1 MTVAID
7 VDCSTAHA
15 GARAPSDGP
24 DPVAYTYAPAL
35 VSALL
40 SFNGPVSRIV
50 LLTNDDTHAHF
61 EMLRDEH
68 CDVAMLHRPLFEG
81 RPVKDWPNL
90 LSRHPTSGAELL
102 TGHLQEKLKIIR
114 ELGAS
119 VVHVMSNPPEAMLVE
134 TPVIISLTTQ
144 CPHAPPPAH
153 AVIVPTAATK
163 ERLCVECGVP
173 RDKVFVAPCP
183 REPSSIDPPVAD
195 DSKSRKAFAAAVCE
209 AYEHALASFELRNAA

>member
-7 VDCSTAHA
+7 VDCSTHA
-15 GARAPSDGP
+15 GAGAPSDGP
-24 DPVAYTYAPAL
+24 DLSAYTYVPAL
-35 VSALL
+35 VCALL
-40 SFNGPVSRIV
+40 SNNTPVTRIV

-81 RPVKDWPNL
+81 RPVKDWPAL

-102 TGHLQEKLKIIR
+102 AGHLQEKLRIIK
-114 ELGAS
+114 ELRAS
-119 VVHVMSNPPEAMLVE
+119 VVHVLANPLEAMLVE
-134 TPVIISLTTQ
+134 IPVIISLDQ
-144 CPHAPPPAH
+144 CPPSPPPAH
-153 AVIVPTAATK
+153 AVIVPSAATK

-173 RDKVFVAPCP
+173 REKVFVAPCP
-183 REPSSIDPPVAD
+183 REPSSIDPAVAD
-195 DSKSRKAFAAAVCE
+195 DPKSRKAFAAAVCE